1 MTIHSDWGRILHEEC
16 PEAFKDRPPKQ
27 QYQVGIIDGH
37 LQLMR
42 LDVRMGSWECFIR
55 NQFIKPINEMFGYG
69 CPRVVL
75 CFDDYS
81 NVPLYKAMTQ
91 KSRAGKLEVKV
102 FGPLDHLPPVIPDE
116 PMLYLMNRN
125 FKLKLIDM
133 LCQKIP
139 QLLVIGAQQE
149 FILDYKK
156 AVIYTAITS
165 EEAGERKEF
174 MSTRHHL
181 IPTPLLLKDM
191 ESMGESDVKFAR
203 YDELTPYTPCQ
214 KAC

>member
-16 PEAFKDRPPKQ
+16 PEAFKDKPPKQ
-27 QYQVGIIDGH
+27 EYQVGVIDGH

-42 LDVRMGSWECFIR
+42 LDVRMESWECFIR
-55 NQFIKPINEMFGYG
+55 NQFLKPINEMFAYG

-75 CFDDYS
+75 CFDDYA

-91 KSRAGKLEVKV
+91 KTRAGKVEVKV
-102 FGPLDHLPPVIPDE
+102 FGPQEELPPVIPDD
-116 PMLYLMNRN
+116 PMLFLMNRN

-133 LCQKIP
+133 LCRKIP

-156 AVIYTAITS
+156 VVVYNAIPDEGPVREYFAS
-165 EEAGERKEF
+165 
-174 MSTRHHL
+174 SRHHL

-191 ESMGESDVKFAR
+191 ESMGESDVKFTR
-203 YDELTPYTPCQ
+203 
-214 KAC
+214 